1 MAAKSYQAGFKRC
14 YGGRLSN
21 LSHETTENEIQQ
33 IYDDWAKEYEKDVV
47 VVARAIFH
55 KPLAESLDE
64 AIRRFLAGKEKDEV
78 KIMDAAAGTGLV
90 GVELN
95 KLGYTN
101 LCALDISPEMLN
113 EAKKKN
119 VYKKFICSSLSDRP
133 NPEIAPEEFDAL
145 ICGGSMLVGHIG
157 PSALI
162 EMIRIIKIGGLVCFN
177 IRDGQLEDYQEKISE
192 LESLGSWK
200 LISKRSL
207 PFFESDDMPRE
218 TFLFICQVLDSAR

>member
-1 MAAKSYQAGFKRC
+1 MFKF
-14 YGGRLSN
+14 
-21 LSHETTENEIQQ
+21 HFQ
-33 IYDDWAKEYEKDVV
+33 DVV

-64 AIRRFLAGKEKDEV
+64 AIRKFLAGKEKDEM
-78 KIMDAAAGTGLV
+78 KIIDAAAGTGLI

-133 NPEIAPEEFDAL
+133 NPEIALEEFDAL

-162 EMIRIIKIGGLVCFN
+162 EMIRIIKIG
-177 IRDGQLEDYQEKISE
+177 
-192 LESLGSWK
+192 K
-200 LISKRSL
+200 LTSAFAKYLSQKRRV
-207 PFFESDDMPRE
+207 DKQTNKGR
-218 TFLFICQVLDSAR
+218 

>member
-1 MAAKSYQAGFKRC
+1 MFKF
-14 YGGRLSN
+14 
-21 LSHETTENEIQQ
+21 HFQ
-33 IYDDWAKEYEKDVV
+33 DVV

-64 AIRRFLAGKEKDEV
+64 AIRRFLAGKEKDDV
-78 KIMDAAAGTGLV
+78 KIIDAAAGTGLI

-101 LCALDISPEMLN
+101 LCALDISPKMLD

-119 VYKKFICSSLSDRP
+119 VYTKFICSSLSDRP
-133 NPEIAPEEFDAL
+133 NPEIAPKEFDAL

-162 EMIRIIKIGGLVCFN
+162 EMIRIIKIGKLTSAFAKYLSQKTKSRQTNKQG
-177 IRDGQLEDYQEKISE
+177 KITIVTNFI
-192 LESLGSWK
+192 LSLS
-200 LISKRSL
+200 S
-207 PFFESDDMPRE
+207 
-218 TFLFICQVLDSAR
+218 